1 MFLEERVNL
10 SFTTCINIPLVTARY
25 SAGSLFQRF
34 EYPEVRYFRSKFVI
48 PLLMTLR
55 SNDTNVRIN
64 EPYFIFGLTKF
75 VCSE

>member
-34 EYPEVRYFRSKFVI
+34 EYPEVRYSERYVI
-48 PLLMTLR
+48 PEV
-55 SNDTNVRIN
+55 SS
-64 EPYFIFGLTKF
+64 
-75 VCSE
+75 SEGSIVQK